1 MILNLDFDAGSG
13 AGAWKCAWEVCGYA
27 VERVLGRES
36 EIKRSENEMNAS
48 ESEFLYF
55 KNYHGQSPWSV

>member
-1 MILNLDFDAGSG
+1 MC
-13 AGAWKCAWEVCGYA
+13 WYA

-48 ESEFLYF
+48 ESEFIYLKFIMGRAHEVF
-55 KNYHGQSPWSV
+55 KRALMD